1 MSKNFFCVLDDEKDF
16 LTVAE
21 GEFKKY
27 LPDMEGVFTTDPD
40 VAVNLVLKGQPLIF
54 VIDVKLGGDRTGMEI
69 YQRICAVTKKAGV
82 IFITGNENFVNN
94 EDVRS
99 RILLEGSIDLME
111 KPIRWQELAIKIKNN
126 MKLLLYQCDLENR
139 VAERTQQLIHAD
151 RLATVGTMVSAII
164 HEISSPLTFIKAN
177 QEMCRYAFD
186 NVKKVTDN
194 KEVLSIFESLILP
207 SVEESMRGIVRIEE
221 LLQSFRRFY
230 KRDDTASEVDFSEL
244 IAEVKNLTYYNIKRE
259 NISFLVEIDKSAPK
273 KILCKKQELIQ
284 VVTNIVN
291 NAVDAFEESDEK
303 SGIKGEKELK
313 IFVSGGN
320 NLINIVVSNNG
331 PAIPKDVFDRMFE
344 PFFTTKKAEKGT
356 GLGLSIARQI
366 LKFMGGTIYVE
377 NRSKKHPTV
386 DFIITI
392 PITYNA

>member
-40 VAVNLVLKGQPLIF
+40 VAVNLALKGQPLIF

-99 RILLEGSIDLME
+99 QILLEGSIDLME

-207 SVEESMRGIVRIEE
+207 SVEESIRGIVRIEE

-259 NISFLVEIDKSAPK
+259 NISFFVEIDKSAPK

-320 NLINIVVSNNG
+320 SLINIVVSNNG

-377 NRSKKHPTV
+377 NKSKKHSTV